1 MDLSTLE
8 KFDSKGMHK
17 VYDMCPQITRESFES
32 DQNQVNFDVVTDTN
46 DIEKATS
53 FAKEWLKSIGEES
66 STITANECKFC
77 HTQSV
82 PEDMEIEIMT
92 DGYSISKMEGC
103 PN

>member
-1 MDLSTLE
+1 VTGMDFHV
-8 KFDSKGMHK
+8 FDTYVKARDGHT
-17 VYDMCPQITRESFES
+17 IH
-32 DQNQVNFDVVTDTN
+32 FDVIMDKN
-46 DIEKATS
+46 ENEKAIS

-66 STITANECKFC
+66 STVTAKECKFC

-92 DGYSISKMEGC
+92 EGYSISKMEGC

>member
-1 MDLSTLE
+1 M
-8 KFDSKGMHK
+8 
-17 VYDMCPQITRESFES
+17 Y
-32 DQNQVNFDVVTDTN
+32 FDVIIDKN
-46 DIEKATS
+46 DIEKAIN
-53 FAKEWLKSIGEES
+53 FAKKWLESIEEES
-66 STITANECKFC
+66 STVTTKECKFG